1 MKSRLFSF
9 VMVLALLSTFTL
21 APFSPA
27 LAKKSGSVSVP
38 ITYTDAVGTV
48 FAGTYQITRFAT
60 QNGAL
65 VAVGTLTGTVTDASG
80 NLLQT
85 VNQALT
91 LPVSLITA
99 TCDILHLEL
108 GPLDLTL
115 LGLNVHL
122 DKVVL
127 DITATA
133 GGGLLGDLLC
143 SIANLLSN
151 NSPLSALVRLL
162 NNVLGALG

>member
-1 MKSRLFSF
+1 
-9 VMVLALLSTFTL
+9 
-21 APFSPA
+21 
-27 LAKKSGSVSVP
+27 
-38 ITYTDAVGTV
+38 
-48 FAGTYQITRFAT
+48 
-60 QNGAL
+60 
-65 VAVGTLTGTVTDASG
+65 VGTLTGTVTDALG
-80 NLLQT
+80 NTLG
-85 VNQALT
+85 NISQALT

-99 TCDILHLEL
+99 TCEILHLEL

-127 DITATA
+127 DITATQ
-133 GGGLLGDLLC
+133 GGGLLGNLLC

-151 NSPLSALVRLL
+151 NSPLSALVKLL

>member
-1 MKSRLFSF
+1 MKVRLFSF

-38 ITYTDAVGTV
+38 ITYTDAFGT
-48 FAGTYQITRFAT
+48 FTGTYQITRFAT

-65 VAVGTLTGTVTDASG
+65 VAVGNLTGTVTDALG
-80 NLLQT
+80 NTLG
-85 VNQALT
+85 NISQALT
-91 LPVSLITA
+91 LPVSVINA
-99 TCDILHLEL
+99 TCEILHLEL
-108 GPLDLTL
+108 GPLDLEL

-127 DITATA
+127 DITATP

-143 SIANLLSN
+143 SLADLLGGSGSLN
-151 NSPLSALVRLL
+151 AIVRLL
-162 NNVLGALG
+162 NNILGALG